1 MTCGPRKCWS
11 DRKEVRHTCSSEIFV
26 VFYLGAEDTVSLTRE
41 ECKYLDFSLSIYSV
55 QVSTARRAG
64 LILIHR
70 FPGRIR
76 FFYF

>member
-1 MTCGPRKCWS
+1 
-11 DRKEVRHTCSSEIFV
+11 

-64 LILIHR
+64 LILIHH

-76 FFYF
+76 FFFTFKCFPLFNCWFRAVD

>member
-1 MTCGPRKCWS
+1 M
-11 DRKEVRHTCSSEIFV
+11 
-26 VFYLGAEDTVSLTRE
+26 FYLGAEDTVSLTRE